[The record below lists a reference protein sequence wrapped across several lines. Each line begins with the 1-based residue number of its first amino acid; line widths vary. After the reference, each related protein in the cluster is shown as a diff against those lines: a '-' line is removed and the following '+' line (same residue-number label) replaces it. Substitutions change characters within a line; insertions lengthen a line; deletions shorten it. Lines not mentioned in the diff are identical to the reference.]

1 MTDTVPVDRLLA
13 TVVRA
18 ASRAIDRG
26 DWAEGSELARQI
38 LEVVPGDPTGVALLA
53 TAEARGRVGAVDQ
66 GRKFLTVLF
75 SDVVG
80 STVLSERLDPEDYLA
95 VVTAYREIVRD
106 VVVAHEGHVDQYQ
119 GDGVVAYFGFPL
131 AGEDDSVRAVEAG
144 LDIVRAVPEAARSLG
159 VELAARVGV
168 HVGRTVLTSSH
179 LGARDRSS
187 AVGFA
192 TNVAARIQALAPSG
206 GVVVS
211 DAVVEAIA
219 PHFEL
224 TPIGSRELHGVSDDV
239 DVFAVRAPRTRSTM
253 ADERLAAPLVGRD
266 AELARLDAA
275 WRATVDGGDAPRVV
289 VISGDPGMGKSRLV
303 RAAIESASGNV
314 ATVAEVNCGRD
325 FRHVGSG
332 AVRRAAEKALGLGT
346 SPSTEEVAD
355 ALRERGVRLGLGS
368 TTVEAAEAFLGVGG
382 PVAPALAPDRLRG
395 AIVQV
400 LEDWLTAEASVAP
413 YVLIVED
420 VHWADETTV
429 DMLRFLT
436 RRVPDGLMAVL
447 TVRTGEMP
455 PPLKGLL
462 EHAIELRPLVGD
474 DARALV
480 RAFAGDHVLGSS
492 IVDLIARRGEGVPLF
507 TEHLVNATLAHGA
520 DGAESLPATLEGLLQ
535 SRLDTCGTG
544 RALAE
549 VAAVIG
555 RVFSV
560 DLVERVL
567 AELGDRAPLRRDQ
580 IPGAVRSLVRAG
592 LIEPEPAGDDLRFR
606 HALVRDV
613 AYEMQ
618 LRSERPA
625 RHRAVARSIMAT
637 HGEDASPEA
646 LSVHFERAGDY
657 EEAAAASVRAAE
669 RAADL
674 AEFDRAFEHLRHA
687 DRMIE
692 HLDGI
697 AAQRLELA
705 RCMQFGATSAA
716 SFGYVGEAEQAYLRA
731 LELCDAIA
739 VTSDDG
745 LDVQLAA
752 ALGGMW
758 SKEVVAGDL
767 GAAAAI
773 TERLERMI
781 AVAPPDLA
789 PEFRRFVLA
798 CHGFE
803 HLFAGR
809 TASAVRSL
817 SEASSM
823 AAGPVAVRLGTP
835 HDYVAALDALLA
847 VGLVLTAEDD
857 SADQALARALRRAA
871 DLSFPV
877 GPFSEAVVHVYGAY
891 MSRLRGDR
899 VDALTRAQLVAEIGE
914 RHGFA
919 DHAMLGQILGL
930 AARVMEPD
938 ADACQ
943 ALENVLGIWRMAGGG
958 LAVPVLLTELAAGF
972 LRVGATDR
980 AVVAVEDAR
989 VMMEHTGQRG
999 CEPEIHRVGAL
1010 ILAAEGGSDANVAE
1024 EFLSAIEIALDAGS
1038 LLLALRAARDVANC
1052 TAVAAD
1058 PKLALAV
1065 SRAIDAAPLRLA
1077 DELRAAFEGVLSA
1090 SE

>member
-1 MTDTVPVDRLLA
+1 MTDTVPVDRLVA

-18 ASRAIDRG
+18 ARRAIDRS
-26 DWAEGSELARQI
+26 DWSEGSELARQI
-38 LEVVPGDPTGVALLA
+38 LEVVPGDPTAVALLA
-53 TAEARGRVGAVDQ
+53 TAEARGRLGSVDQ

-80 STVLSERLDPEDYLA
+80 STALSERLDPEDYLA
-95 VVTAYREIVRD
+95 LVTAYREIVRD

-119 GDGVVAYFGFPL
+119 GDGVVAYFGFPV

-159 VELAARVGV
+159 VELEARVGV

-179 LGARDRSS
+179 LGARDRNS

-192 TNVAARIQALAPSG
+192 TNVAARIQALAPAG

-211 DAVVEAIA
+211 DAVVDAIA

-275 WRATVDGGDAPRVV
+275 WRATVDGGDGPRVV
-289 VISGDPGMGKSRLV
+289 VMTGDPGMGKSRLV
-303 RAAIESASGNV
+303 RAAIDRTSGTV

-325 FRHVGSG
+325 FRHVGAG
-332 AVRRAAEKALGLGT
+332 AVRRAAERALGLGT
-346 SPSTEEVAD
+346 SPSTEEVD
-355 ALRERGVRLGLGS
+355 EALRARGARLGLAS
-368 TTVEAAEAFLGVGG
+368 STVEAAEAFLGVGG
-382 PVAPALAPDRLRG
+382 PVALALAPDRLRG
-395 AIVQV
+395 AIVRV
-400 LEDWLTAEASVAP
+400 LEDWLTAEAAAAP
-413 YVLIVED
+413 YMLVVED
-420 VHWADETTV
+420 LHWADEMTV

-436 RRVPDGLMAVL
+436 RQLPDGLMAVL
-447 TVRTGEMP
+447 TVRNGEMP
-455 PPLKGLL
+455 APLTPLL
-462 EHAIELRPLVGD
+462 EHAVEIGPLSGE
-474 DARALV
+474 DARTLV
-480 RAFAGDHVLGSS
+480 RAFAGDHLLDAR
-492 IVDLIARRGEGVPLF
+492 IVDSIARRSEGVPLY
-507 TEHLVNATLAHGA
+507 TEHLVNAALAHGA

-535 SRLDTCGTG
+535 SRLDTSGTG

-555 RVFSV
+555 RVFSL
-560 DLVERVL
+560 DLLERVL
-567 AELGDRAPLRRDQ
+567 AELGDRTPLRRDE
-580 IPGAVRSLVRAG
+580 IPGAVRSLMRAG
-592 LIEPEPAGDDLRFR
+592 LIEPEPAGDGLRFR
-606 HALVRDV
+606 HALVLDV

-618 LRSERPA
+618 LRSERPG
-625 RHRAVARSIMAT
+625 RHRAVANAIMAT
-637 HGEDASPEA
+637 HGADAPPEA
-646 LSVHFERAGDY
+646 LAVHFERAGDY
-657 EEAAAASVRAAE
+657 EAAAAASVRAAE
-669 RAADL
+669 GAADL
-674 AEFDRAFEHLRHA
+674 AEFDRAFGHLRHA
-687 DRMIE
+687 DNMIE

-705 RCMQFGATSAA
+705 RCMQFGAMSAA

-739 VTSDDG
+739 ATSDDG

-781 AVAPPDLA
+781 VVAPPDLV
-789 PEFRRFVLA
+789 PEFRRFVVA
-798 CHGFE
+798 CRGFE

-809 TASAVRSL
+809 TASAISAL
-817 SEASSM
+817 TEASM
-823 AAGPVAVRLGTP
+823 GAGPVAVRLGTP
-835 HDYVAALDALLA
+835 HDYVAAVDALLA

-857 SADQALARALRRAA
+857 NADQALARALRRVANLA
-871 DLSFPV
+871 FPV

-899 VDALTRAQLVAEIGE
+899 ADALRRAQLVAEIGE

-958 LAVPVLLTELAAGF
+958 LAVPVLLTELAAGL
-972 LRVGATDR
+972 LRVGAVDR
-980 AVVAVEDAR
+980 AAIAVEDAR

-999 CEPEIHRVGAL
+999 CEPEIHRLGAL
-1010 ILAAEGGSDANVAE
+1010 IVAARGGSGADVAD
-1024 EFLSAIEIALDAGS
+1024 EFRFAIDVALDTGS
-1038 LLLALRAARDVANC
+1038 LLLALRAARDVASC
-1052 TAVAAD
+1052 PAAAAD
-1058 PKLALAV
+1058 PKLAV
-1065 SRAIDAAPLRLA
+1065 SVGRAIVAAPPPLA
-1077 DELRAAFEGVLSA
+1077 DALRTTFEGVLSV